1 MSLNPHY
8 LLLAAALTVAACSD
22 ASTNSPARALDPTGP
37 AAELRVP
44 QTPERYVAIGTSISM
59 GWASNGVYAGSQ
71 VLAWPELLAFGS
83 ARPISLPLIQAPG
96 CTSPLV
102 APLGANKRLSG
113 EGFAGSTTCAPL
125 VAGVTLPTQNVALAT
140 AITADAVLRTPEAAG
155 PTLPFYSRVLPPG
168 TTQLTAALGQSPTIV
183 SVELGGNDVLGATSG
198 LFVPGVTV
206 VPFPF
211 FAQPYNAILDA
222 LSATHTKAV
231 LVGLPSNSRNLAAL
245 RRGDEIWADRA
256 EFDALHVTVSD
267 DCRESDN
274 YINVSV
280 KSMMMV
286 FAGADSAANNRQ
298 NPVYSCA
305 DIPGVQDL
313 VLTPNDLNAIDA
325 QLAQMTAHI
334 RDQAAARGFA
344 YFSLGTVYDRP
355 DLKGGAYSVV
365 TQLTSKFP
373 YGFYTSLDGV
383 HPGPIG
389 HVLLAAA
396 AAKAIKTTYGGFG
409 VNGVANA
416 STREASVSLNDRMSD
431 ALLPSEALAM
441 AQRIAHENRSARLSS
456 CSMPG
461 GCDVRRAARMQ

>member
-1 MSLNPHY
+1 MSLNPQY
-8 LLLAAALTVAACSD
+8 LLLAAALSVAACSD
-22 ASTNSPARALDPTGP
+22 ATTDSPARALEPTGP
-37 AAELRVP
+37 SAETRAP
-44 QTPERYVAIGTSISM
+44 RTPEHYVAMGTSISM
-59 GWASNGVYAGSQ
+59 GWASNGVYGVSQ
-71 VLAWPELLAFGS
+71 ALAWPELLAFGS
-83 ARPISLPLIQAPG
+83 GRPISLPLIQAPG

-113 EGFAGSTTCAPL
+113 EGFAGSATCAPL

-140 AITADAVLRTPEAAG
+140 AIAADAVLRTPEAAG

-168 TTQLTAALGQSPTIV
+168 TTQLTAALSQNPTIV

-198 LFVPGVTV
+198 LYLPGVTV

-231 LVGLPSNSRNLAAL
+231 LVGLPANGRNLAAL
-245 RRGDEIWADRA
+245 RRGDEIWGNRA
-256 EFDALHVTVSD
+256 EFAALHVTVSD
-267 DCRESDN
+267 DCNGSQN
-274 YINVSV
+274 YINVSI
-280 KSMMMV
+280 KSIMMA
-286 FAGADSAANNRQ
+286 FAGAAAAAAGQ
-298 NPVYSCA
+298 PNPVYSCA

-313 VLTPNDLNAIDA
+313 VLTPNDMEAIDA

-344 YFSLGTVYDRP
+344 YFSLGTLYDRA

-365 TQLTSKFP
+365 TQLTSRFP

-396 AAKAIKTTYGGFG
+396 AAKAINTTYGAFG
-409 VNGVANA
+409 VNSVAHA
-416 STREASVSLNDRMSD
+416 STREPSVPLTDRTNDE
-431 ALLPSEALAM
+431 LLPSEALAM
-441 AQRIAHENRSARLSS
+441 ARRIAHENRNTRLSS

-461 GCDVRRAARMQ
+461 GCDVRRAARMR

>member
-8 LLLAAALTVAACSD
+8 VLLAAALTVAACSD

-37 AAELRVP
+37 AAELRAP
-44 QTPERYVAIGTSISM
+44 RTTERYVAIGTSISM
-59 GWASNGVYAGSQ
+59 GWASNGVYGGSQ
-71 VLAWPELLAFGS
+71 ALAWPALLAFGS

-113 EGFAGSTTCAPL
+113 EGFAGSATCAPL

-155 PTLPFYSRVLPPG
+155 PMRPFYSRVLPPG
-168 TTQLTAALGQSPTIV
+168 TTQLTAGLGQGPTIV

-198 LFVPGVTV
+198 RYAPGDNV

-231 LVGLPSNSRNLAAL
+231 LVGMPTNSRNLAAL
-245 RRGDEIWADRA
+245 RRGDEIWANRA
-256 EFDALHVTVSD
+256 EFAALHVTVSD
-267 DCRESDN
+267 DCNGSDN
-274 YINVSV
+274 YINVSI
-280 KSMMMV
+280 KSMMMA
-286 FAGADSAANNRQ
+286 FAGAAAAANNQ
-298 NPVYSCA
+298 PNPVYSCA
-305 DIPGVQDL
+305 DVPGVDDL
-313 VLTPNDLNAIDA
+313 VLTPSDLNAIDA
-325 QLAQMTAHI
+325 QMAQMSAHI
-334 RDQAAARGFA
+334 HDQATARGFA
-344 YFSLGTVYDRP
+344 YFSLGTIYDRP

-365 TQLTSKFP
+365 KQLTSKFP

-383 HPGPIG
+383 HPSPIG

-396 AAKAIKTTYGGFG
+396 AAKAINTTYGDFG
-409 VNGVANA
+409 VNGVAHA
-416 STREASVSLNDRMSD
+416 SARETISLGDRVNDE
-431 ALLPSEALAM
+431 LLPSEALAL
-441 AQRIAHENRSARLSS
+441 ARRIANENRGARLST
-456 CSMPG
+456 CVMPG
-461 GCDVRRAARMQ
+461 GCDVRRATRMQ